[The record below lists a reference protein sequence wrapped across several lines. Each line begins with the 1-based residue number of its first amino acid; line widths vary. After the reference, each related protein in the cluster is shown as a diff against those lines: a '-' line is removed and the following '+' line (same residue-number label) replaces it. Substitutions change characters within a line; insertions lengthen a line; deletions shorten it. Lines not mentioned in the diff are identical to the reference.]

1 MSSKEEDFACD
12 KFVPQKWRKD
22 ICRNCYQTLR
32 LHEKKIKTTSS
43 PSIEPKPPEKTPVK
57 PPQAKFKQNQDV
69 STVSPSPPQSQ
80 EAMVTGPPTK
90 NVVKPASRQP
100 PPPPPRRSSLKSFV
114 PPKSSKPDIPTTI
127 QDEKPVIPDAI
138 VTPPITSS
146 VTPTVSLVTSSTQ
159 NGMPYSLPSNP
170 PIPDGSSTSVEGT
183 TSFVPTPPLTPNTPA
198 TAGKDISSPKKM
210 VEPLSESG
218 LLESKPV
225 VITETDP
232 QTHII
237 LQEPIE
243 PQEPQQEKPQESLQE
258 YAAPLQTVEYLEPLD
273 LLPQEVT
280 LEGSTQPSLTE
291 MEVPSSKP
299 FEVEDTSP
307 PEAIPEIQVIPTNFN
322 IGLTRVVEVL
332 QEKEDNEEDIVL
344 LLSEDLQDN
353 IVSPSR
359 MSPSPSIPPPP
370 APSPAATP
378 ITIGIPIPP
387 PPPPLAVINQPI
399 LPHVRVLSFPPSNI
413 PPPPP
418 PPSPPPLPPPPA
430 FASSA
435 RDDAHFVS
443 ISPPVSPIVS
453 VLLIDSLKMMSLLI
467 VTLYATSFWNVVF
480 DI

>member
-22 ICRNCYQTLR
+22 VCRNCYQTLR

-43 PSIEPKPPEKTPVK
+43 PSIQPKPLEK
-57 PPQAKFKQNQDV
+57 PPVTPTQAKFKQNQDV

-80 EAMVTGPPTK
+80 EAMVTGPPKK

-146 VTPTVSLVTSSTQ
+146 VTPTVSSVSSSPQ
-159 NGMPYSLPSNP
+159 NGSLYSPLPNP

-198 TAGKDISSPKKM
+198 TAGKDISSPKKT
-210 VEPLSESG
+210 VESLSESG

-225 VITETDP
+225 EITETHP
-232 QTHII
+232 QTHSETI
-237 LQEPIE
+237 LQEPM
-243 PQEPQQEKPQESLQE
+243 EPQQEKPQESPQGQHSE
-258 YAAPLQTVEYLEPLD
+258 PLQAVEYLEPLD

-280 LEGSTQPSLTE
+280 LEGSSQPSLTE

-299 FEVEDTSP
+299 FEVGDTLP
-307 PEAIPEIQVIPTNFN
+307 QEAIPDIQIIPTNFN
-322 IGLTRVVEVL
+322 IGLTRVVDVL
-332 QEKEDNEEDIVL
+332 QEKEDNEEDVVL
-344 LLSEDLQDN
+344 LLSEDLQYN
-353 IVSPSR
+353 IISPSR

-387 PPPPLAVINQPI
+387 PPPPLAVINPPI
-399 LPHVRVLSFPPSNI
+399 LPHVRVLSFPPANI

-430 FASSA
+430 FASSS

-443 ISPPVSPIVS
+443 ISPPDSPIVS

-467 VTLYATSFWNVVF
+467 VTLDATSLWNVVF